1 MEVII
6 KRSSRRKKTIQA
18 RMVNGDM
25 EVLAPANIS
34 DAALKDHV
42 SRLRARL
49 EKMSTSRDDGHLETR
64 ARYLNEKYFQGS
76 LAWASITYSTRQE
89 KRRGSCTYYKKTIR
103 ISHRLSRMPQWVEDY
118 VIVHELAHLL
128 EPNHGKHFKQLVR
141 SYPMGERAIGFLL
154 AMEILGELELPEG
167 TGGR

>member
-25 EVLAPANIS
+25 EVLAPVNIS
-34 DAALKDHV
+34 DATLKDHV
-42 SRLRARL
+42 SHLRARL
-49 EKMSTSRDDGHLETR
+49 EKRSNARDDGHLEAR
-64 ARYLNEKYFQGS
+64 ARYLNEKYFKGS
-76 LAWASITYSTRQE
+76 LTWESITYSTRQE

-118 VIVHELAHLL
+118 VIIHELAHLL

-141 SYPMGERAIGFLL
+141 SYALGERAIGFLM
-154 AMEILGELELPEG
+154 AMETLGELELPEG
-167 TGGR
+167 SEGE

>member
-1 MEVII
+1 MDVII

-18 RMVNGDM
+18 RMVNGNM

-49 EKMSTSRDDGHLETR
+49 VKRSTIRDDGHLEAR
-64 ARYLNEKYFQGS
+64 ARYLNEKYFHGR
-76 LAWASITYSTRQE
+76 LVWESITYSTRQE

-128 EPNHGKHFKQLVR
+128 EPNHGKQFKQLVK
-141 SYPMGERAIGFLL
+141 SYPLAERAIGFLM
-154 AMEILGELELPEG
+154 AMETLGGLELPEG
-167 TGGR
+167 AE